1 MTSTVPTFGIPRVL
15 ISWALCPQAP
25 TTRPP
30 PLPAGHH
37 GVDSSPQSS
46 PDPTALL
53 SPHLVPVPH
62 SFNSGFQG
70 VLHIT
75 ASRGFMLQANFNIRT
90 HICSLLFQ
98 KLQTKYVISLNFKII
113 HVLIYII
120 S

>member
-1 MTSTVPTFGIPRVL
+1 MGFI
-15 ISWALCPQAP
+15 
-25 TTRPP
+25 
-30 PLPAGHH
+30 LP
-37 GVDSSPQSS
+37 SK
-46 PDPTALL
+46 ALL
-53 SPHLVPVPH
+53 TQQPSSAPILCQCPHG
-62 SFNSGFQG
+62 FNSGFQG

-75 ASRGFMLQANFNIRT
+75 ASRGFMLQANFNFQT